1 MKKEKKSSRRKL
13 IAGAAAAAV
22 LVVILAVM
30 AVQLYKGRD
39 ETGDIAFYVDGEPVY
54 EEEVSFAVAKERL
67 TVRNHIM
74 NEYDVASDDFSWDQ
88 EYGGMTALEHLEEAV
103 LEDCKQNKVIQIV
116 AREQGVADEID
127 YPSVKSMNE
136 EDTAVRE
143 ERIESG
149 EVIYGNTS
157 YKASDYYDYV
167 ISNLEQQ
174 AYYQMVEKGLIE
186 VTEDE
191 TAEIYEENKAAI
203 EEAGLGE
210 STAETIGLQQ
220 KFADYI
226 RQRTDEAVIEN
237 IDKGVVAEIMEQA
250 K

>member
-1 MKKEKKSSRRKL
+1 MMKKEEKKRHR
-13 IAGAAAAAV
+13 IFFAV
-22 LVVILAVM
+22 LAIVAVTLLVIVAVN
-30 AVQLYKGRD
+30 LYRDRDKGS
-39 ETGDIAFYVDGEPVY
+39 DIAFYVDGEPVY
-54 EEEVSFAVAKERL
+54 EEEVTFAITKERL

-74 NEYDVASDDFSWDQ
+74 NEYDVGSDDFSWDQ
-88 EYGGMTALEHLEEAV
+88 EHNGRTALEYLEEAV
-103 LEDCKQNKVIQIV
+103 MEECKQNKVIQIV

-127 YPSVKSMNE
+127 YPSIKAMNE

-186 VTEDE
+186 ITEDE
-191 TAEIYEENKAAI
+191 IAEVYEQNKVAI
-203 EEAGLGE
+203 DEAGLDE

-226 RQRTDEAVIEN
+226 RHRTDEAAIEK
-237 IDKGVVAEIMEQA
+237 IDEEVMIKLLEQA
-250 K
+250 KK